1 MDCSKFQAVSIRDA
15 PSVRSPLASDMTS
28 AAEFWRDPRLP
39 WVESRRACNSRAC
52 YRPHSHPT
60 WSIGAVD
67 AGESIFSGA
76 PGGQHRLQPGTLVIV
91 PAHRVHAC
99 NPAPDTA
106 WSYQMLHL
114 DAAWV
119 EAVSADRQ
127 PPDADAATAALIRID
142 RSATRYRMFCHIN
155 ALLFS
160 SADPGEKEAAVVA
173 FIDELD
179 VAAGNPIPA
188 RHPSPQQHR
197 RLQPAFAL
205 LDAAPMSS
213 VSLDDLASCTGM
225 DRYAVIR
232 AFRTVTG
239 LTPHAW
245 QLNRRINVARE
256 RLGQGQPLAE
266 VAHALGFADQ
276 SHFQRLFKAHA
287 GITPGRYRR

>member
-1 MDCSKFQAVSIRDA
+1 MDCSESQAVSIRERP
-15 PSVRSPLASDMTS
+15 PSGRVASDND
-28 AAEFWRDPRLP
+28 FWRDPQLP

-76 PGGQHRLQPGTLVIV
+76 PGGQQRLQPGTLVIV

-114 DAAWV
+114 DTAWMAEV
-119 EAVSADRQ
+119 MADRQ
-127 PPDADAATAALIRID
+127 STKAGAATAPPIRID
-142 RSATRYRMFCHIN
+142 RSVARYRTFCDMN
-155 ALLFS
+155 DLLFS
-160 SADPGEKEAAVVA
+160 RADPAEKEAAVVA
-173 FIDELD
+173 FIDDLD
-179 VAAGNPIPA
+179 VAAGIPVPA
-188 RHPSPQQHR
+188 PHTSPEQRR

-205 LDAAPMSS
+205 LDAAPVSV
-213 VSLDDLASCTGM
+213 VSLADLATCTGM
-225 DRYAVIR
+225 NRYAVIR
-232 AFRTVTG
+232 AFRSATG

-245 QLNRRINVARE
+245 QLNRRVNAARE
-256 RLGQGQPLAE
+256 RLGQGQALAD

>member
-1 MDCSKFQAVSIRDA
+1 MDCSEFQAVSIRERR
-15 PSVRSPLASDMTS
+15 PSGRIASDNDV
-28 AAEFWRDPRLP
+28 WRDPRLP

-99 NPAPDTA
+99 NSAPNTA

-119 EAVSADRQ
+119 AAVTEDMQSIDKSA
-127 PPDADAATAALIRID
+127 PTAPLIRID
-142 RSATRYRMFCHIN
+142 RSLARYRTFCDMN

-160 SADPGEKEAAVVA
+160 GADPGEKEAAIVA
-173 FIDELD
+173 FIDDLD
-179 VAAGNPIPA
+179 VTAGAPVPAPDVSAA
-188 RHPSPQQHR
+188 QHR
-197 RLQPAFAL
+197 RLQPALAL

-213 VSLDDLASCTGM
+213 VSLAALATCTGM
-225 DRYAVIR
+225 DRYAMIR
-232 AFRTVTG
+232 AFRKATG

-245 QLNRRINVARE
+245 QLNRRINLARE
-256 RLGQGQPLAE
+256 RLAQGQPLAE

>member
-1 MDCSKFQAVSIRDA
+1 MDCSEFQPVSIRERH
-15 PSVRSPLASDMTS
+15 PSGRIASDND
-28 AAEFWRDPRLP
+28 FWRDPQLP

-99 NPAPDTA
+99 NPAPNTA

-119 EAVSADRQ
+119 AAVTEDKHSIGKQ
-127 PPDADAATAALIRID
+127 GPTAPLIRID
-142 RSATRYRMFCHIN
+142 HSLARYRTFCDMN

-173 FIDELD
+173 FIADLD
-179 VAAGNPIPA
+179 VTAGAPVPAPHASAA
-188 RHPSPQQHR
+188 QHR

-213 VSLDDLASCTGM
+213 VSLADLATCTGM
-225 DRYAVIR
+225 DRYAMIR
-232 AFRTVTG
+232 AFRNATG

-245 QLNRRINVARE
+245 QLNRRINLARD

-287 GITPGRYRR
+287 GVTPGRYRR

>member
-1 MDCSKFQAVSIRDA
+1 MSIRERD
-15 PSVRSPLASDMTS
+15 PSGRMASDND
-28 AAEFWRDPRLP
+28 FWRDPQLP

-114 DAAWV
+114 DAAWMA
-119 EAVSADRQ
+119 AVMADRQ
-127 PPDADAATAALIRID
+127 PIEAGAATAPPIRID
-142 RSATRYRMFCHIN
+142 RSVARYRTFCDMN
-155 ALLFS
+155 DLLFS
-160 SADPGEKEAAVVA
+160 GADPAEKEAAVVA
-173 FIDELD
+173 FIDDLE
-179 VAAGNPIPA
+179 VAAGIPIPA
-188 RHPSPQQHR
+188 PHTSPELRR

-205 LDAAPMSS
+205 LDAAP
-213 VSLDDLASCTGM
+213 VSGASLADLATCTGM
-225 DRYAVIR
+225 NRHAVIR
-232 AFRTVTG
+232 AFRSATG

-245 QLNRRINVARE
+245 QLNRRVNAARE
-256 RLGQGQPLAE
+256 RLGRGQALAD

>member
-1 MDCSKFQAVSIRDA
+1 
-15 PSVRSPLASDMTS
+15 
-28 AAEFWRDPRLP
+28 
-39 WVESRRACNSRAC
+39 
-52 YRPHSHPT
+52 
-60 WSIGAVD
+60 
-67 AGESIFSGA
+67 
-76 PGGQHRLQPGTLVIV
+76 
-91 PAHRVHAC
+91 
-99 NPAPDTA
+99 
-106 WSYQMLHL
+106 MLHL

-119 EAVSADRQ
+119 EAVSADTQ
-127 PPDADAATAALIRID
+127 PPDADAATASLIRIE
-142 RSATRYRMFCHIN
+142 RSAARYRMFCHMN

-160 SADPGEKEAAVVA
+160 SADPAEKEAAVVA
-173 FIDELD
+173 FIDDLD
-179 VAAGNPIPA
+179 VAAATPVPA
-188 RHPSPQQHR
+188 PHASPQQHR

-225 DRYAVIR
+225 DRYAMIR
-232 AFRTVTG
+232 AFRTATG

-287 GITPGRYRR
+287 SITPGRYRR